1 MGPGQALPGAVTL
14 RERSC
19 FRRAAHMKRSDSPF
33 VHPAF
38 EHEVVR
44 KTQCEVHIFDP
55 TLSLG
60 KQQELGR
67 VKEFTFHDVGLTA
80 EGSKVQQRAQ

>member
-1 MGPGQALPGAVTL
+1 M
-14 RERSC
+14 RCSERLC
-19 FRRAAHMKRSDSPF
+19 VP
-33 VHPAF
+33 PAF
-38 EHEVVR
+38 EHEAAR

-67 VKEFTFHDVGLTA
+67 VKEFRFHNVGLTG
-80 EGSKVQQRAQ
+80 EGTKV

>member
-1 MGPGQALPGAVTL
+1 
-14 RERSC
+14 
-19 FRRAAHMKRSDSPF
+19 MKRTDTLLVP
-33 VHPAF
+33 PAF

-60 KQQELGR
+60 KQQELER
-67 VKEFTFHDVGLTA
+67 VKEFSFHDVGLTE
-80 EGSKVQQRAQ
+80 EGIEVQP